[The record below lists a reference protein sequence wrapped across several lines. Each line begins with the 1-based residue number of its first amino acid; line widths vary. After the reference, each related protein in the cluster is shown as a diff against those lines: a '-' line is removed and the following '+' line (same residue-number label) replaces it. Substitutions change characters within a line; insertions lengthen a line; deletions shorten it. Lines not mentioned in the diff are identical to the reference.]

1 VKREA
6 ARYGVQ
12 PVSSEIVGLIPKRA
26 LEDAAEWFLQI
37 ENFEPTMI
45 LENRMAAV
53 MGGTM
58 APGGPAAG
66 LRAGVE
72 PFIEQLAAPTA
83 APGGGSAAAATAAM
97 AAALG
102 AMVAGMSRGKK
113 AYAHQERALSEA
125 IARLDSLRAEL
136 KAAIDADAQ
145 AFTAIMQAHRAQR
158 EGKANLEQVHEATR
172 HGIEVPLRVAEQAD
186 EIRGTLASLRPITN
200 PNMASDLTTG
210 EALARAAAQG
220 AIANVEINAESFN
233 DETFR
238 AVYRAR
244 AAELKE
250 RNR

>member
-1 VKREA
+1 M
-6 ARYGVQ
+6 
-12 PVSSEIVGLIPKRA
+12 SSEIVGLIPKRA
-26 LEDAAEWFLQI
+26 LEDAAEWFLQV

-66 LRAGVE
+66 LRGGIE
-72 PFIEQLAAPTA
+72 PFIEQLAAPA
-83 APGGGSAAAATAAM
+83 ATPGGGSAAAAAGAM

-102 AMVAGMSRGKK
+102 SMVAAMSRGKK
-113 AYAHQERALSEA
+113 NYVQHERQLSDA
-125 IARLDSLRAEL
+125 IARLDTLRREL

-158 EGKANLEQVHEATR
+158 EGKGSHEQLHEATR
-172 HGIEVPLRVAEQAD
+172 RGIEVPLRVAEQAD
-186 EIRGTLASLRPITN
+186 EIRKIVASLRPITN

-220 AIANVEINAESFN
+220 AIANVEINTESFN

-238 AVYRAR
+238 AFYRAR

-250 RNR
+250 RNG